1 MTLAAAVLAT
11 IGAAFVVGYHVGVRV
26 RAHEVERAALAVH
39 AASLAAQTAAVEVAA
54 AHLVIAERERF
65 DARLRGLIDL
75 VAPDVQGD
83 MEHNTHGGRMVAA
96 ARALYEAQET

>member
-1 MTLAAAVLAT
+1 MLAAAILAT
-11 IGAAFVVGYHVGVRV
+11 VGTAFVVGYHVGVRV

-65 DARLRGLIDL
+65 DARVRALIDL
-75 VAPDVQGD
+75 VAPLVQGD
-83 MEHNTHGGRMVAA
+83 MAHNTHDGRAVAA
-96 ARALYEAQET
+96 VTALYAAQRE